1 MLQRPASLGERFGT
15 YLFPQAA
22 PGRAAPGPLC
32 AVQIPTDLRDRPP
45 RAADQRDRLGL
56 ELLAEPSARSV
67 LWLYVDTFPEGA
79 PLIIGV
85 RRTGSRPGTVSG
97 LDVATPR
104 EVDSFELRVRG
115 IAGTV
120 NPPSRM
126 ATTWL
131 ADAVV

>member
-45 RAADQRDRLGL
+45 RARA
-56 ELLAEPSARSV
+56 V